1 MKDIE
6 QMSLVKQESKDKS
19 GREGWELEVGA
30 LGMRQRQREDQ
41 EERGKGEE
49 DRRE

>member
-1 MKDIE
+1 
-6 QMSLVKQESKDKS
+6 MSLVKQESKDKS
-19 GREGWELEVGA
+19 REGDMGSEGGA
-30 LGMRQRQREDQ
+30 LGMGQSQGEDQ